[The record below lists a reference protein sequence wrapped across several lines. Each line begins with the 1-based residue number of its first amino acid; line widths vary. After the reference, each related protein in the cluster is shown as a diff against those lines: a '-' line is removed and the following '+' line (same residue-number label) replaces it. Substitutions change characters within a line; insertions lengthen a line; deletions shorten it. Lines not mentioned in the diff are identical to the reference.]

1 MRLLASTKL
10 KQIKT
15 SSTRLNP
22 IAKRH
27 AYLINKINETLA
39 KEHAILTK
47 ADNGKTIVIIY
58 TKDYKDN
65 VNYFLKN
72 NNFHMIPKNPT
83 NRFQQQLNKTLHK
96 CNLIIQQ
103 NQIKY
108 QTQKKP
114 QPPTPNAQIKLHKP
128 GKPIRPVV
136 NNTLAPTYKIAKFLS
151 KQPNNYLNLK
161 NSYVVKDSI
170 TLANNLTKLKIN
182 NSHKMITL
190 DIKDLYV
197 NTLIKETLDITRD
210 ILLLHNEE
218 PIATQMVTLLN
229 TILQQN
235 YFSFD
240 NQIYQPHK
248 GVTMGSPISGIIAEI
263 FLQSFEEKHLNHILD
278 ENNTTFYTRYVD
290 DILIVNN
297 TDKTNPDLILKYMNS
312 IHDDLVFTHILEN
325 EHNSINFLDLLITRQ
340 TNSIDIN
347 IYTKPTTTNTTINY
361 LSNHPM
367 EQKLAAYRYMINRMS
382 SIPLSPEQQN
392 IEWPTILDIAN
403 SNNFPEHTI
412 TKLRTTIQNP
422 NKTSVDDIKQKK

>member
-15 SSTRLNP
+15 SSTNLNP
-22 IAKRH
+22 MAKRQT
-27 AYLINKINETLA
+27 YLINKINETLA

-47 ADNGKTIVIIY
+47 ADKGKTIVIIY
-58 TKDYKDN
+58 TKDYKDK
-65 VNYFLKN
+65 VNHFLKN
-72 NNFHMIPKNPT
+72 NNFHTIPKNPT
-83 NRFQQQLNKTLHK
+83 NCFQKQINKTLHK
-96 CNLIIQQ
+96 CNLIIQK

-108 QTQKKP
+108 LTQKKP
-114 QPPTPNAQIKLHKP
+114 QPPTLNAQIKLHKP
-128 GKPIRPVV
+128 GKPIRPVI

-151 KQPNNYLNLK
+151 KRLNNYLNLN

-182 NSHKMITL
+182 DNHKMITL

-197 NTLIKETLDITRD
+197 NIPIKETLDITRD

-278 ENNTTFYTRYVD
+278 AHRIIFYTRYVD
-290 DILIVNN
+290 DILIIYN
-297 TDKTNPDLILKYMNS
+297 TEKTNPDHILKYMNS
-312 IHDDLVFTHILEN
+312 LHDDLVFTPTLEN
-325 EHNSINFLDLLITRQ
+325 E
-340 TNSIDIN
+340 
-347 IYTKPTTTNTTINY
+347 
-361 LSNHPM
+361 
-367 EQKLAAYRYMINRMS
+367 
-382 SIPLSPEQQN
+382 
-392 IEWPTILDIAN
+392 
-403 SNNFPEHTI
+403 
-412 TKLRTTIQNP
+412 
-422 NKTSVDDIKQKK
+422 